1 MTLTDQYLPFLKR
14 ILTPARLEHSLG
26 VMRVMG
32 ELAEIYALDAT
43 RALTAGLLHDAA
55 KDLPLEHQLALAQE
69 AKIEFQHPCERHPI
83 YLHAPVS
90 AYLCWR
96 ELGIADDLILD
107 SITAHSH
114 SYDGERFDTLFSW
127 CLRTADMLAPVADW
141 KGMKKLA
148 HVVYAGKIEEASLL
162 KCGWLIEYLGRVG
175 IPVHP
180 TLHGSCQVLAGQLG
194 VTDSFFERW

>member
-1 MTLTDQYLPFLKR
+1 MNNTDQYLPFLKQV
-14 ILTPARLEHSLG
+14 LTPPRLEHSLG
-26 VMRVMG
+26 VSRVMG
-32 ELAEIYALDAT
+32 ELAEIYGLDANQ
-43 RALTAGLLHDAA
+43 AMVAGLLHDVA
-55 KDLPLEHQLALAQE
+55 KDLPPEQQLALAQE
-69 AKIEFQHPCERHPI
+69 SQIELKHPCEQHPI

-90 AYLCWR
+90 SYLCAR
-96 ELGIADDLILD
+96 ELGITDDLVLD

-114 SYDGERFDTLFSW
+114 SYDGERFETLFSW
-127 CLRTADMLAPVADW
+127 CLRAADMLAPVAEW

-162 KCGWLIEYLGRVG
+162 KCGWLMEYLDKVA

-180 TLHGSCQVLAGQLG
+180 ALQNSCQSLAAKLA

>member
-1 MTLTDQYLPFLKR
+1 MNNTEQYLPYLKQV
-14 ILTPARLEHSLG
+14 LTPSRLEHSLG

-43 RALTAGLLHDAA
+43 QAMTAGLLHDAA
-55 KDLPLEHQLALAQE
+55 KDLPLEQQLALAQE
-69 AKIEFQHPCERHPI
+69 APIEFKHPCERHPI

-90 AYLCWR
+90 AYLCSR
-96 ELGIADDLILD
+96 ELGITDNLILD

-127 CLRTADMLAPVADW
+127 CLRAADMLAPVKEW
-141 KGMKKLA
+141 KGMQKLA
-148 HVVYAGKIEEASLL
+148 RAVYAGQIQEASLL
-162 KCGWLIEYLGRVG
+162 KCGWLIEYLEEVA

-180 TLHGSCQVLAGQLG
+180 ALQNSCQSLAARLD